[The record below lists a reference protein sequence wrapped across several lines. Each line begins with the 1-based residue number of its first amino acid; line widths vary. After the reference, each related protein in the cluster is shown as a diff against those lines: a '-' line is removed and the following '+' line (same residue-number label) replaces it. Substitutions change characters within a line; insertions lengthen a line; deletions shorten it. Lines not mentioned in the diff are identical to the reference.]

1 MKRKLILDE
10 IKKIIAS
17 AEELQTSIAP
27 EDMTE
32 ALLIYDDFGY
42 DSMALMTLAYE
53 LQEKHEHIDE
63 MAINNWKTISDVIND
78 VLQIKTKTED

>member
-1 MKRKLILDE
+1 MKRKLILNE

-17 AEELQTSIAP
+17 AEELQTSIALG
-27 EDMTE
+27 DITE
-32 ALLIYDDFGY
+32 TYLVYDDLGY

-53 LQEKHEHIDE
+53 LQETHEHIDE

-78 VLQIKTKTED
+78 VLQTKTKTEE